1 MKASRNLFTVIQQSL
16 LILST
21 AFFATAAIAQ
31 ETLLEEIIVVGTKVQ
46 DGINVQDA
54 PYAITTLTGGYLE
67 EAGIKDVFDMQQNVP
82 GLIVGRSQSATTSN
96 FSIRGIGT
104 SSNNFG
110 LESSVGLYV
119 DGVYRSRQ
127 SSMIG
132 DLVDVSSVEVFK
144 GPQGTLFG
152 KNTPQGAIQILTVK
166 PDPDDP
172 NAFVELTAGD
182 YGLAKLS
189 AASSFALGE
198 NTAMRATLSS
208 TQRDGYV
215 SDISFGEDVFNDR
228 DRFGVRLQLYSTPS
242 DRLDVRIIA
251 DYSEI
256 DEVCCVAL
264 SRVDALYAHDSLT
277 NPLGPTPGPDA
288 ILAQLGGTVF
298 TDFPYP
304 APFLAPF
311 GPAVVTGVGF
321 DQYLTAVDVMPRST
335 SEDSGLSVELNYDL
349 DSGMTLTSVTGYR
362 SFDTFDFI
370 DADFTNVALLERTNS
385 AQQSSI
391 SQELRLATSFG
402 NVLRDPRPE
411 AEAHRRGRLGIL
423 DVRRVRGHERQRPG
437 RDHLHRAVPQ
447 GLSARDS
454 PRDGGDREEGPG
466 RRAFVLQGV
475 VGGRRRP
482 LHRLHP
488 RGQGGERLR
497 LSLPEGAAVPGS
509 RPHDPR
515 SRYLHPR
522 GLPQALAP
530 RVAHLLERAVP
541 PPGAPD
547 RQPEVP
553 RRIRKQLPPV
563 LQQGA
568 ARRIHGRQGEER
580 RRELLVST
588 GEDVEKS
595 ANYSKTRQRE

>member
-1 MKASRNLFTVIQQSL
+1 MKASRNLFTIIQQFL
-16 LILST
+16 LIIS
-21 AFFATAAIAQ
+21 AAIFATAAIAQ
-31 ETLLEEIIVVGTKVQ
+31 ETLLEEIVVVGTKVQ

-54 PYAITTLTGGYLE
+54 PYAITTLTGGYIE

-198 NTAMRATLSS
+198 NTAMRATISS

-242 DRLDVRIIA
+242 DKLDVRIIA

-277 NPLGPTPGPDA
+277 NPLGPELGPDA

-304 APFLAPF
+304 DPFLAPF

-321 DQYLTAVDVMPRST
+321 DQYLTAVNAAPRST

-349 DSGMTLTSVTGYR
+349 DNGMTLTSVTGYR

-370 DADFTNVALLERTNS
+370 DADFTNVALLERINN

-391 SQELRLATSFG
+391 SQELRLAKTFDNGGTFVAGAYYLARISTIKKKP
-402 NVLRDPRPE
+402 L
-411 AEAHRRGRLGIL
+411 RGRCSAHIWTT
-423 DVRRVRGHERQRPG
+423 PS
-437 RDHLHRAVPQ
+437 
-447 GLSARDS
+447 GLK
-454 PRDGGDREEGPG
+454 
-466 RRAFVLQGV
+466 
-475 VGGRRRP
+475 
-482 LHRLHP
+482 
-488 RGQGGERLR
+488 
-497 LSLPEGAAVPGS
+497 
-509 RPHDPR
+509 
-515 SRYLHPR
+515 
-522 GLPQALAP
+522 
-530 RVAHLLERAVP
+530 AHLLYPLRL
-541 PPGAPD
+541 
-547 RQPEVP
+547 
-553 RRIRKQLPPV
+553 IWL
-563 LQQGA
+563 
-568 ARRIHGRQGEER
+568 IWH
-580 RRELLVST
+580 S
-588 GEDVEKS
+588 
-595 ANYSKTRQRE
+595 